1 MEENKRILDRI
12 HLTTPIRYQ
21 KKGSQ
26 RFGNFIGRDISANG
40 IGFVSNEFFP
50 VSTQFIFEFQ
60 QPKANNYI
68 KTVGEVVWVSS
79 QPHSERFS
87 AGAKFIEPLS
97 TLS

>member
-1 MEENKRILDRI
+1 MEENKRVLERI
-12 HLTTPIRYQ
+12 HLATPIRYQ

-26 RFGNFIGRDISANG
+26 GFGNFMGRDISANG

-50 VSTQFIFEFQ
+50 VSTQLIFEFQ

-68 KTVGEVVWVSS
+68 KAVGEVVWISS
-79 QPHSERFS
+79 QSYSERFS

-97 TLS
+97 ILS